1 MFQRIF
7 SVLTIL
13 LLANFGWAQSLPITF
28 NQSNHSFTSFGGC
41 QFNRVSDP
49 LRPNNT
55 VGQISNAGNDIYEGA
70 FLDINPS
77 IDLDSSKKVYLELH
91 SDLQDSFTLQVK
103 LELSNIGQPD
113 IFVQRRYQ
121 SSTWIKDSFDFS
133 KALPIGMTEPI
144 NGKGKY
150 KRITLFLNPGINSTG
165 NLYIDNISAYTGTP
179 SSSGT
184 SNLFSQYDS
193 LVWQDEFNQIGAV
206 NADNW
211 HFQVIPPNNGSW
223 FNGEIQHYT
232 DRTQNT
238 ICDGNS
244 LHITARK
251 ESYTYQGSTK
261 DYTSARLNSKFAF
274 TYGRVDVRAKLPAGS
289 GMWPAIWTLG
299 TNIGE
304 TGNYWGRD
312 ANTVGWP
319 KCGEIDIMESW
330 GHNPNYVSSAVHTQA
345 QFGSVPTGGMKLTD
359 AYNDYHLY
367 SLVWTPEQ
375 LVFFVDS
382 IETYAYRPSTQTADN
397 WPFTKD
403 QYILLNVAVLSSV
416 AQNFD
421 TARMQVDYVRV
432 YQKGS
437 QTAASNEL
445 LSENPTLYPN
455 PTNDFI
461 RVFIPYQAGPFTFT
475 IHSETGQIVK
485 KGQIDSRDPRVD
497 VADLATGTYSISI
510 TIKGEQ
516 TSQPFV
522 VLPK

>member
-1 MFQRIF
+1 MMYQRLLLF
-7 SVLTIL
+7 LTIF
-13 LLANFGWAQSLPITF
+13 LLARPGQSQSLPLTF
-28 NQSNHSFTSFGGC
+28 NQANHSFTSFGGC
-41 QFNRVSDP
+41 QFSRISDP

-55 VGQISNAGNDIYEGA
+55 VGQISNAGGDIYEGA

-91 SDLQDSFTLQVK
+91 ADLQDSFTVQVK
-103 LELSNIGQPD
+103 MEQSTTGQPD
-113 IFVQRRYQ
+113 VYVQHRYQ
-121 SSTWIKDSFDFS
+121 SATWIKDSFDFS
-133 KALPIGMTEPI
+133 QAYPIGMNEPI
-144 NGKGKY
+144 NGQGKY
-150 KRITLFLNPGINSTG
+150 KRITLFLNPGVNSSG
-165 NLYIDNISAYTGTP
+165 NLYIDNIAAYTGTP
-179 SSSGT
+179 SNSGN

-193 LVWQDEFNQIGAV
+193 LVWQDEFNQTGAL

-211 HFQVIPPNNGSW
+211 HFQVIPPNNGGW
-223 FNGEIQHYT
+223 FNNEIQHYT

-251 ESYTYQGSTK
+251 ETYTYQGSTK
-261 DYTSARLNSKFAF
+261 EYTSARLNSKFAF

-345 QFGSVPTGGMKLTD
+345 QFGSVPTGGMKLDD
-359 AYNDYHLY
+359 AYNQYHLY

-382 IETYAYRPSTQTADN
+382 METYAYKPSTQTAEN

-421 TARMQVDYVRV
+421 TARMQVDFVRV
-432 YQKGS
+432 YQEGQK
-437 QTAASNEL
+437 TASSHSDPHAL
-445 LSENPTLYPN
+445 LGHPYPN
-455 PTNDFI
+455 PCSGKLNIKDCLGSLPQQNFSIWSSTGALIQKGIAHASKPNIALEHLDPGLYFLM
-461 RVFIPYQAGPFTFT
+461 FESGAKYQIAIEP
-475 IHSETGQIVK
+475 
-485 KGQIDSRDPRVD
+485 
-497 VADLATGTYSISI
+497 
-510 TIKGEQ
+510 
-516 TSQPFV
+516 
-522 VLPK
+522 

>member
-1 MFQRIF
+1 
-7 SVLTIL
+7 
-13 LLANFGWAQSLPITF
+13 
-28 NQSNHSFTSFGGC
+28 
-41 QFNRVSDP
+41 
-49 LRPNNT
+49 
-55 VGQISNAGNDIYEGA
+55 
-70 FLDINPS
+70 
-77 IDLDSSKKVYLELH
+77 
-91 SDLQDSFTLQVK
+91 
-103 LELSNIGQPD
+103 
-113 IFVQRRYQ
+113 
-121 SSTWIKDSFDFS
+121 
-133 KALPIGMTEPI
+133 
-144 NGKGKY
+144 
-150 KRITLFLNPGINSTG
+150 
-165 NLYIDNISAYTGTP
+165 
-179 SSSGT
+179 
-184 SNLFSQYDS
+184 
-193 LVWQDEFNQIGAV
+193 
-206 NADNW
+206 
-211 HFQVIPPNNGSW
+211 
-223 FNGEIQHYT
+223 
-232 DRTQNT
+232 
-238 ICDGNS
+238 
-244 LHITARK
+244 
-251 ESYTYQGSTK
+251 
-261 DYTSARLNSKFAF
+261 
-274 TYGRVDVRAKLPAGS
+274 
-289 GMWPAIWTLG
+289 
-299 TNIGE
+299 
-304 TGNYWGRD
+304 
-312 ANTVGWP
+312 
-319 KCGEIDIMESW
+319 MESW
-330 GHNPNYVSSAVHTQA
+330 GHNPHYVSSAVHTQA

>member
-1 MFQRIF
+1 MFQRFILAF
-7 SVLTIL
+7 S
-13 LLANFGWAQSLPITF
+13 LLAISFYTQAQSLPITF
-28 NQSNHSFTSFGGC
+28 NQANHSFSSFGGS
-41 QFNRVSDP
+41 QFERVSDP

-55 VGQISNAGNDIYEGA
+55 VGKISNAGNDIYEGA

-77 IDLDSSKKVYLELH
+77 IDLDSSKKVHLELH
-91 SDLQDSFTLQVK
+91 SDLQDSFTIQVK
-103 LELSNIGQPD
+103 LELSNMGQPD
-113 IFVQRRYQ
+113 IFVQRRYK
-121 SSTWIKDSFDFS
+121 SSTWIQDSFDFS

-150 KRITLFLNPGINSTG
+150 KRITLFLNPGINSAG

-179 SSSGT
+179 RSSGNF
-184 SNLFSQYDS
+184 NLYSQYDS
-193 LVWQDEFNQIGAV
+193 LVWQDEFNQTGAL

-211 HFQVIPPNNGSW
+211 HFQVIPPNNGGW
-223 FNGEIQHYT
+223 FNNEIQHYT
-232 DRTQNT
+232 DRIQNAV
-238 ICDGNS
+238 CDGNS

-251 ESYTYQGSTK
+251 ETYTYQGSTK
-261 DYTSARLNSKFAF
+261 EYTSARLNSKFAF

-345 QFGSVPTGGMKLTD
+345 QFGSVPTGGKKLND
-359 AYNDYHLY
+359 AYNEYHVY
-367 SLVWTPEQ
+367 SLVWTPDQ
-375 LVFFVDS
+375 LIFYVDS
-382 IETYAYRPSTQTADN
+382 VETYAYNPSTKNADN

-416 AQNFD
+416 PQNFD

-437 QTAASNEL
+437 QTATRHEL
-445 LSENPTLYPN
+445 LSENLTLYPN
-455 PTNDFI
+455 PTNDYI
-461 RVFIPYQAGPFTFT
+461 HVFIPYQAGPFFYT
-475 IHSETGQIVK
+475 IYSETGQIVK
-485 KGQIDSRDPRVD
+485 KGQMDSRDPRVT
-497 VADLATGTYSISI
+497 VSDLAAGTYCISLNI
-510 TIKGEQ
+510 EGEQ
-516 TSQPFV
+516 SSQPFV
-522 VLPK
+522 ILPR

>member
-1 MFQRIF
+1 MMYQRLLLF
-7 SVLTIL
+7 LTIF
-13 LLANFGWAQSLPITF
+13 LLARPGQSQSLPLTF
-28 NQSNHSFTSFGGC
+28 NQANHSFTSFGGC
-41 QFNRVSDP
+41 QFSRVSDP

-55 VGQISNAGNDIYEGA
+55 VGQISNAGGDIYEGV

-77 IDLDSSKKVYLELH
+77 IDLDSSKKVYIELH
-91 SDLQDSFTLQVK
+91 SDLQDSFTVQVK
-103 LELSNIGQPD
+103 LEQSNIGQPD
-113 IFVQRRYQ
+113 IYVQQRYK

-133 KALPIGMTEPI
+133 QAYPIGMKEPI
-144 NGKGKY
+144 NGQGKY
-150 KRITLFLNPGINSTG
+150 KRITLFLNPGVNSSG
-165 NLYIDNISAYTGTP
+165 NLYIDNIAAYTGTP
-179 SSSGT
+179 SSSGN
-184 SNLFSQYDS
+184 SKLFSQYDS
-193 LVWQDEFNQIGAV
+193 LVWQDEFKQTGAL

-223 FNGEIQHYT
+223 FNNEIQHYT
-232 DRTQNT
+232 DRTQNAV
-238 ICDGNS
+238 CDGNS

-251 ESYTYQGSTK
+251 ETYSYQGNTK
-261 DYTSARLNSKFAF
+261 EYTSARLNSKFAF
-274 TYGRVDVRAKLPAGS
+274 TYGRVDVRAKLPAGN

-345 QFGSVPTGGMKLTD
+345 QFGSVPTGGMKLDD
-359 AYNDYHLY
+359 AYNQYHLY

-382 IETYAYRPSTQTADN
+382 METYAYKPSTQTAEN

-421 TARMQVDYVRV
+421 TARMQVDFVRV
-432 YQKGS
+432 YQEGQKTANKESIGS
-437 QTAASNEL
+437 LDFSI
-445 LSENPTLYPN
+445 YPN
-455 PTNDFI
+455 PS
-461 RVFIPYQAGPFTFT
+461 
-475 IHSETGQIVK
+475 HSAFHIQLPKHSGTSEYELVNANGQILL
-485 KGQIDSRDPRVD
+485 KGSIQEGNNALD
-497 VADLATGTYSISI
+497 VADMKPGVYLLRVNN
-510 TIKGEQ
+510 EQ
-516 TSQPFV
+516 RQGSQQLLI
-522 VLPK
+522 LP